1 MNLNILA
8 IDTSG
13 PSAGAAVLRGGEIL
27 SEIFL
32 NNGLTH
38 SQTVMPAAEDALE
51 KAGLTP
57 GEIDLFAC
65 VVGPGSFTGVR
76 IGACAVRGM
85 AHAAGKTCAPVDAL
99 EAIAHGAWGFGGVV
113 CPMLDARRDQVY
125 AAAFRAGERPV
136 RILPDEAL
144 SIGEFFEKLPEGEKL
159 LFLGEAA
166 PIHEK
171 EIKARFGDR
180 AQVGPAHL
188 LHVKPSAAADLAL
201 RMDES
206 EYVAPEMLLPLYLRA
221 PSAEREREAR
231 LRMEAEKAK

>member
-8 IDTSG
+8 IDTSC
-13 PSAGAAVLRGGEIL
+13 PSAGAAVLRDGEIL

-57 GEIDLFAC
+57 KDIDIFAC

-85 AHAAGKTCAPVDAL
+85 AHAAGRKCAAVDAL
-99 EAIAHGAWGFGGVV
+99 EAIAHGAWGFGGTV
-113 CPMLDARRDQVY
+113 CLMLDARRDQVY
-125 AAAFRAGERPV
+125 AAAFTAGERPV
-136 RILPDEAL
+136 RILPDEAQ
-144 SIGEFFEKLPEGEKL
+144 SIGEFFDKLPSEGEL

-166 PIHEK
+166 PIHAQ
-171 EIKARFGDR
+171 EIKDRFGDR
-180 AQVGPAHL
+180 AKVGPAHL
-188 LHVKPSAAADLAL
+188 LHVKPSAAADLAF
-201 RMDES
+201 RMDEG

-231 LRMEAEKAK
+231 LRMEAEKK

>member
-1 MNLNILA
+1 MNILA

-13 PSAGAAVLRGGEIL
+13 PSAGAAVLRDGEIL

-38 SQTVMPAAEDALE
+38 SQTVMPAAEDALA
-51 KAGLTP
+51 KAGLLP
-57 GEIDLFAC
+57 SDIDVFAC

-85 AHAAGKTCAPVDAL
+85 AHAAGKKCAAVDAL
-99 EAIAHGAWGFGGVV
+99 EAIAHGAWGFGGTV

-125 AAAFRAGERPV
+125 AAAFKAGERPV
-136 RILPDEAL
+136 RILPDEAQ
-144 SIGEFFEKLPEGEKL
+144 SIGEFFDKLPCEGEL

-166 PIHEK
+166 PIHAR

-180 AQVGPAHL
+180 AKIGPSHL
-188 LHVKPSAAADLAL
+188 LHVKPSAAADIAF
-201 RMDES
+201 RMAQG

-231 LRMEAEKAK
+231 LRMEAEKK

>member
-1 MNLNILA
+1 MNILA

-13 PSAGAAVLRGGEIL
+13 LSAGAAVLRDGEIL

-57 GEIDLFAC
+57 NDIDIFAC

-85 AHAAGKTCAPVDAL
+85 AHAAGRKCAAVDAL
-99 EAIAHGAWGFGGVV
+99 EAIAHGAWGFGGTV

-125 AAAFRAGERPV
+125 AAAFTAGERPV
-136 RILPDEAL
+136 RILPDEAQ
-144 SIGEFFEKLPEGEKL
+144 SIGEFFDKLPSEGEL

-166 PIHEK
+166 PIHAR
-171 EIKARFGDR
+171 EIKERFGDR
-180 AQVGPAHL
+180 AKVGPAHL
-188 LHVKPSAAADLAL
+188 LHVKPSAAADLAF
-201 RMDES
+201 RMDEG

-231 LRMEAEKAK
+231 LRMEAEKK

>member
-1 MNLNILA
+1 MNILA

-13 PSAGAAVLRGGEIL
+13 PSAGAAVLRDGEIL

-38 SQTVMPAAEDALE
+38 SQTVMPAAEDALA
-51 KAGLTP
+51 KAGLLP
-57 GEIDLFAC
+57 SDIDVFAC

-85 AHAAGKTCAPVDAL
+85 AHAAGKKCAAVDAL
-99 EAIAHGAWGFGGVV
+99 EAIAHGAWGFGGTV

-125 AAAFRAGERPV
+125 AAAFKAGERPV
-136 RILPDEAL
+136 RILPDEAQ
-144 SIGEFFEKLPEGEKL
+144 SIGEFFDKLPCEGEL

-166 PIHEK
+166 PIHAQ

-180 AQVGPAHL
+180 AKIGPSHL
-188 LHVKPSAAADLAL
+188 LHVKPSAAADIAY
-201 RMDES
+201 RMAQE

-231 LRMEAEKAK
+231 LRMEAEKK